1 MPFHYQRGKIGCGK
15 SSLFRILG
23 DLWPLFGG
31 TVTKP
36 HPSKLFYVP
45 QKPYLALGT
54 FRDQVIYPDTKQQA
68 LAKGFTDKKLVELL
82 SVVHLGY
89 LIDREGGWDSVQDWA
104 DV

>member
-1 MPFHYQRGKIGCGK
+1 MIAQNSELTTTFNP
-15 SSLFRILG
+15 
-23 DLWPLFGG
+23 DLSFLCVGG

-54 FRDQVIYPDTKQQA
+54 FRDQVTYPDTKQQA
-68 LAKGFTDKKLVELL
+68 AAKGFTDKKLYELL
-82 SVVHLGY
+82 SMVHLGY
-89 LIDREGGWDSVQDWA
+89 LIEREGGWDSVQDWA